1 MGQVCIER
9 VQVNLAIVARD
20 GGEGLL
26 PNGPIYLEL
35 GVPLQRAGG
44 GAIYNLVPRLGP
56 DRAAAISSH
65 ARLFPLPLLP
75 ARM

>member
-1 MGQVCIER
+1 MCIER
-9 VQVNLAIVARD
+9 LYVDLAIVARD
-20 GGEGLL
+20 RGKVLL
-26 PNGPIYLEL
+26 PNGPVDLEL